1 MTDRLRIAVIGAGAV
16 GGTVG
21 ARLAAAG
28 HDTWFL
34 VRESTRAHLAAHGL
48 RLDSCDGDLQLP
60 QVQAASDAS
69 IIGPVDVV
77 LVCVKATQVE
87 AIAPTLRPLLQ
98 QHTVVIPTQNGVEAG
113 VQLAAALGEAYVS
126 DGVCRVIAALEGPGH
141 IRHMAV
147 TPVLEFGARSGG
159 ALATPVRATAERFAA
174 ALREIGLQALLPD
187 DMGVALWEKFLF
199 IEPLGL
205 VGAVARHPYGVVR
218 TIPETRALIDGA
230 LDEVIAVGRACG
242 VAWPTD
248 AKARIWQRYD
258 ALPPD
263 GYTSMAR
270 DLMAGRPSEYDAQTG
285 AVIRL
290 GRSHGVAIPVHE
302 VLHAVMLPG
311 VTR

>member
-1 MTDRLRIAVIGAGAV
+1 MNDRVRIAVIGAGAV

-21 ARLAAAG
+21 ARLATAG

-34 VRESTRAHLAAHGL
+34 VRESTRAHLQTHGL

-113 VQLAAALGEAYVS
+113 VQLAAALGEAHVS

-159 ALATPVRATAERFAA
+159 ALAPAVRVTAERFASA
-174 ALREIGLQALLPD
+174 FRLAGLQALLPD

-205 VGAVARHPYGVVR
+205 VGAAARHPFGVVR
-218 TIPETRALIDGA
+218 TILETRALIDGA

-242 VAWPTD
+242 VRWPSDT
-248 AKARIWQRYD
+248 KARIWQRYD